1 MVYAWLQRTEVV
13 LTAHPTQVNRR
24 TLQHKHCRIAA
35 LLAQN
40 DRHIYLFPSPA
51 TRMILKDLKN
61 KYMHGCQVLHSPEA
75 LHRTIV

>member
-1 MVYAWLQRTEVV
+1 MEQLTIVYAWLQRTEVV

-40 DRHIYLFPSPA
+40 DRHIISCPLVAPLLGCTA
-51 TRMILKDLKN
+51 AECLMILRPRIGQ
-61 KYMHGCQVLHSPEA
+61 H
-75 LHRTIV
+75 